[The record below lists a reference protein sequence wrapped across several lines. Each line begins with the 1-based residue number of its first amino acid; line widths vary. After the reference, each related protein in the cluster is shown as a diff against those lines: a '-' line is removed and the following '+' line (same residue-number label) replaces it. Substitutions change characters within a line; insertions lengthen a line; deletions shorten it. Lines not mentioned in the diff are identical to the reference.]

1 MDKSLATNL
10 VALAVIAAGLL
21 IEGPAHDA
29 VLNTGLFALSGAVT
43 NWLAIHMLFEKV
55 PGFYGSGVIPSR
67 FEEFRE
73 GIRGLVMQ
81 QFFSRENLEGFFARV
96 GREAGEGRDAL
107 GLQELIDRIDLNGA
121 FESLLDVVGKSPLG
135 GMLNM
140 LGGREALEP
149 LRQPFIDRM
158 RRFLLGLGRDPEVLE
173 RLKAAATTTLLA
185 RVEDIV
191 DRRIQELTPRL
202 VKEIVQQMIR
212 EHLGWLVVW
221 GGVLG
226 GLIGLLATLL
236 LGGLP
241 G

>member
-1 MDKSLATNL
+1 MQ
-10 VALAVIAAGLL
+10 
-21 IEGPAHDA
+21 GPAREA
-29 VLNTGLFALSGAVT
+29 VLNTGLFALSGGVT

-96 GREAGEGRDAL
+96 GREAGEGGDAL
-107 GLQELIDRIDLNGA
+107 GLHELIDGIDLNGA
-121 FESLLDVVGKSPLG
+121 FESLLDVVAKSPLG

-149 LRQPFIDRM
+149 LRQPFIERM

-173 RLKAAATTTLLA
+173 RVKSAATTTLLA
-185 RVEDIV
+185 RIEDIV

-212 EHLGWLVVW
+212 AHLGWLVVW

-226 GLIGLLATLL
+226 GLIGLLVTLL
-236 LGGLP
+236 P
-241 G
+241 GR